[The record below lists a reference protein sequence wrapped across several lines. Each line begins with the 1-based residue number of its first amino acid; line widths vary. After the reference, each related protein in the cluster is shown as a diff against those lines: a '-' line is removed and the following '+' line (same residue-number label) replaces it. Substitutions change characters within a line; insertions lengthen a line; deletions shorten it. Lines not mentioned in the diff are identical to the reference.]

1 MVRDLQGFQSDCV
14 DAFRMECSKEDIK
27 TNPEARKLAKY
38 INRQGRKIDKITKQK
53 EEYSSKITALLS

>member
-1 MVRDLQGFQSDCV
+1 MVRDLQRFQADCV

-38 INRQGRKIDKITKQK
+38 INRQGRKIDRITRLQRK
-53 EEYSSKITALLS
+53 LFDC